1 MRKLQ
6 IRIYPDKIL
15 RKKAA
20 TVKNIKDQERKLVTL
35 MIETMRASDGIG
47 LAAPQV
53 GISKRLI
60 VIEDVENKNNGLPY
74 VFFNPKILKKK
85 GRCSFCEGCLSVAD
99 VTSDISRPESV
110 LVEALDQDGKRVKI
124 DTDGLLARILQHEID
139 HLDGI
144 LFIDR
149 VGFLKRKRILNKI
162 SSKVCTKL

>member
-1 MRKLQ
+1 MRKLE
-6 IRIYPDKIL
+6 IRTYPDKIL

-20 TVKNIKDQERKLVTL
+20 AVKAIGEKERKLATL

-53 GISKRLI
+53 GISKRII
-60 VIEDVENKNNGLPY
+60 VIEDIENKNKDLPY

-99 VTSDISRPESV
+99 VMSDILRPESV
-110 LVEALDQDGKRVKI
+110 LVEALDRDGKQVKI
-124 DTDGLLARILQHEID
+124 DTGGLLARILQHEID

-149 VGFLKRKRILNKI
+149 IGFLKRKRILKKI